1 MGNDGTGRRSP
12 WDLFAERQ
20 VHMRSG
26 DESRYVVLS
35 RPLQIGVAAGFLAI
49 LGLLATASY
58 NAIAKHLELAAQQR
72 ALAEQQAASA
82 AQADR
87 SAGELTALR
96 QQNEA
101 ARREIEQLTAA
112 LDQAQA
118 ERMEA
123 VTASSA
129 AGATAAE
136 LEGALVATT
145 QESQRLAAELAET
158 RASGDSRPGPGPTPG
173 SADTQ
178 DLLAEVTGLRA
189 ELERVNREAA
199 ALRRTATQARQ
210 ALAAF
215 QGGGEVSALPQGPA
229 RTQAADAATAAR
241 AHGRARL
248 RRGSPV
254 ATGPGGRAGDRRHAE
269 HRSRGP
275 QRDRGR
281 RGHRCGCRAGH
292 ARGADRERAPAGGA
306 ARRQPCPA
314 AGIGRRRPAR
324 CPAGCPGQCSTPAL
338 AASAPLTRSARA
350 TGSAPDARSRRRR

>member
-26 DESRYVVLS
+26 NESRYLVLS

-72 ALAEQQAASA
+72 ALAEQQAAST

-87 SAGELTALR
+87 SAGELAALR

-158 RASGDSRPGPGPTPG
+158 RASGDSRPAPGP
-173 SADTQ
+173 
-178 DLLAEVTGLRA
+178 
-189 ELERVNREAA
+189 
-199 ALRRTATQARQ
+199 RRDR
-210 ALAAF
+210 
-215 QGGGEVSALPQGPA
+215 GHPGPA
-229 RTQAADAATAAR
+229 RRGHRPAGGARAGEPRGRSAAPHGDPGTAGVGRVPGRRRGLGAAARTGEDTSGDAATAAR
-241 AHGRARL
+241 ASRPRPPPT
-248 RRGSPV
+248 RF
-254 ATGPGGRAGDRRHAE
+254 AGCNRIWRT
-269 HRSRGP
+269 
-275 QRDRGR
+275 
-281 RGHRCGCRAGH
+281 
-292 ARGADRERAPAGGA
+292 
-306 ARRQPCPA
+306 
-314 AGIGRRRPAR
+314 RRRPSPR
-324 CPAGCPGQCSTPAL
+324 
-338 AASAPLTRSARA
+338 
-350 TGSAPDARSRRRR
+350 

>member
-1 MGNDGTGRRSP
+1 MGNDGTGRRSL

-26 DESRYVVLS
+26 NESRYLVLS

-72 ALAEQQAASA
+72 ALAEQQASSA

-96 QQNEA
+96 QQNET
-101 ARREIEQLTAA
+101 ARREIEQLSAA

-158 RASGDSRPGPGPTPG
+158 RASGDSRPGPGSAPG

-189 ELERVNREAA
+189 EFERVNREAA

-215 QGGGEVSALPQGPA
+215 QVGGETSALPQDPA
-229 RTQAADAATAAR
+229 QAQPGTPLRQRALTAAPSDAVRRLQQDLADAQAT
-241 AHGRARL
+241 
-248 RRGSPV
+248 V
-254 ATGPGGRAGDRRHAE
+254 ATLSTDLEALKGTGAGVATDAAAELVTLEQQIGSAHRRAEQLGVTLA
-269 HRSRGP
+269 
-275 QRDRGR
+275 
-281 RGHRCGCRAGH
+281 
-292 ARGADRERAPAGGA
+292 
-306 ARRQPCPA
+306 
-314 AGIGRRRPAR
+314 RRPASAGAAPPAAP
-324 CPAGCPGQCSTPAL
+324 PAGPTSA
-338 AASAPLTRSARA
+338 APLPSPP
-350 TGSAPDARSRRRR
+350 APR

>member
-1 MGNDGTGRRSP
+1 MGNDGSGRRSP

-26 DESRYVVLS
+26 NESRYLVLS

-72 ALAEQQAASA
+72 ALAEQQAAAA

-158 RASGDSRPGPGPTPG
+158 RASGDSRPGPGPAPG

-215 QGGGEVSALPQGPA
+215 QGGGEISALPQGPA
-229 RTQAADAATAAR
+229 RTQAATPPRQLALTAAPASDAVRRLQQDLADAQATVATLSTDLEALKGTGAGVATDAAAELVTLEEQIGSAHRRAAQLG
-241 AHGRARL
+241 ASLARQPASAGDAPPPL
-248 RRGSPV
+248 PRPAQHPCPRRQRPV
-254 ATGPGGRAGDRRHAE
+254 DPQRAGYR
-269 HRSRGP
+269 
-275 QRDRGR
+275 
-281 RGHRCGCRAGH
+281 
-292 ARGADRERAPAGGA
+292 
-306 ARRQPCPA
+306 
-314 AGIGRRRPAR
+314 I
-324 CPAGCPGQCSTPAL
+324 ST
-338 AASAPLTRSARA
+338 
-350 TGSAPDARSRRRR
+350 